1 MATQNNP
8 QKKKHW
14 WNNIADVYRVT
25 KRSYSWI
32 GWAML
37 AALLS
42 VPLIVL
48 IICILVPFSVG
59 RSIFYVIVGL
69 SLGMLLATT
78 LLTRLANSA
87 MYKQLEGV
95 KGNVYA
101 VLRSIKRGWIVEQEP
116 VAINRKQDLVYRL
129 VGRPGIVLISEGPSS
144 RVNELLND
152 QERKCHRVAPSVPI
166 HKIQSGQGKN
176 QVPIG
181 KLLKTINRL
190 KKEIGKDGVPIVGQR
205 LQSLQNKAYRLPGG
219 VDPAKAKMNRRMF
232 RGK

>member
-190 KKEIGKDGVPIVGQR
+190 KKEIGKDEVPIVGQR

>member
-14 WNNIADVYRVT
+14 WNNLADVYRVT
-25 KRSYSWI
+25 KRSYPWI
-32 GWAML
+32 GWALLTVLL
-37 AALLS
+37 A
-42 VPLIVL
+42 VPLAML
-48 IICILVPFSVG
+48 MFCLVASVSVG
-59 RSIFYVIVGL
+59 RTVFYLIVAA
-69 SLGMLLATT
+69 SAGMLLATT
-78 LLTRLANSA
+78 LLTRMANKA

-101 VLRSIKRGWIVEQEP
+101 ILRSIKRGWIIEEEP
-116 VAINRKQDLVYRL
+116 VAFNRKQDLVYRL

-144 RVNELLND
+144 RAAELLNE

-166 HKIQSGQGKN
+166 HKIQSGQGKD
-176 QVPIG
+176 QVPIS

-190 KKEIGKDGVPIVGQR
+190 KKQISKDEVPIVGQR

-219 VDPAKAKMNRRMF
+219 VDPNKAKINRRML

>member
-1 MATQNNP
+1 MATQNTP

-14 WNNIADVYRVT
+14 WNNLADVYRVT
-25 KRSYSWI
+25 KRSYPWI
-32 GWAML
+32 GWALLTVLL
-37 AALLS
+37 A
-42 VPLIVL
+42 VPLAML
-48 IICILVPFSVG
+48 MFCLVASVSVG
-59 RSIFYVIVGL
+59 RTVFYLIL
-69 SLGMLLATT
+69 AASAGMLLATT
-78 LLTRLANSA
+78 LLTRMANKA

-101 VLRSIKRGWIVEQEP
+101 ILRSIKRGWIIEEEP
-116 VAINRKQDLVYRL
+116 VAFNRKQDLVYRL

-144 RVNELLND
+144 RAAELLNE

-166 HKIQSGQGKN
+166 HKIQSGQGKD
-176 QVPIG
+176 QVPIS

-190 KKEIGKDGVPIVGQR
+190 KKQISKDEVPIVGQR

-219 VDPAKAKMNRRMF
+219 VDPNKAKINRRML

>member
-48 IICILVPFSVG
+48 IICFLVPFSVG

-69 SLGMLLATT
+69 SLGMLLTTT

-144 RVNELLND
+144 RVSELLND

-190 KKEIGKDGVPIVGQR
+190 KKEIGKDEVPIVGQR

>member
-1 MATQNNP
+1 MTTQNNP

-14 WNNIADVYRVT
+14 WNNLADIYRVT

-32 GWAML
+32 GWALL
-37 AALLS
+37 ATILS

-48 IICILVPFSVG
+48 VISLISSLSVG
-59 RSIFYVIVGL
+59 RTIFYMVIAL

-101 VLRSIKRGWIVEQEP
+101 ILRSIKRGWIVEEEP
-116 VAINRKQDLVYRL
+116 VAFNRKQDLVYRL

-144 RVNELLND
+144 RASELLNE

-166 HKIQSGQGKN
+166 HKVQSGSGKN
-176 QVPIG
+176 QVPLA
-181 KLLKTINRL
+181 KLLKTISRL
-190 KKEIGKDGVPIVGQR
+190 KKEISKDEVPVVAQR

-219 VDPAKAKMNRRMF
+219 VDPAKTKINRRML

>member
-1 MATQNNP
+1 M
-8 QKKKHW
+8 
-14 WNNIADVYRVT
+14 
-25 KRSYSWI
+25 
-32 GWAML
+32 
-37 AALLS
+37 
-42 VPLIVL
+42 L

-190 KKEIGKDGVPIVGQR
+190 KKEIGKDEVPIVGQR

>member
-1 MATQNNP
+1 MATQNTP

-14 WNNIADVYRVT
+14 WNNLADVYRVT
-25 KRSYSWI
+25 KRSYPWI
-32 GWAML
+32 GWALLTVLL
-37 AALLS
+37 A
-42 VPLIVL
+42 VPLAML
-48 IICILVPFSVG
+48 MFCLVASVSVG
-59 RSIFYVIVGL
+59 RTVFYLVL
-69 SLGMLLATT
+69 AASAGMLLATT
-78 LLTRLANSA
+78 LLTRMANKA

-101 VLRSIKRGWIVEQEP
+101 ILRSIKRGWIIEEEP
-116 VAINRKQDLVYRL
+116 VAFNRKQDLVYRL

-144 RVNELLND
+144 RAAELLNE

-166 HKIQSGQGKN
+166 HKIQSGQGKD
-176 QVPIG
+176 QVPIS

-190 KKEIGKDGVPIVGQR
+190 KKQISKDEVPIVGQR

-219 VDPAKAKMNRRMF
+219 VDPNKAKINRRML

>member
-25 KRSYSWI
+25 KRSYPWI

-37 AALLS
+37 AALLA
-42 VPLIVL
+42 VHLIVL
-48 IICILVPFSVG
+48 IICILVPFSIG

-78 LLTRLANSA
+78 VLTRLANSA

-116 VAINRKQDLVYRL
+116 VAINRRQDLVYRL
-129 VGRPGIVLISEGPSS
+129 VGRPGIVLISEGPAS
-144 RVNELLND
+144 RVAELLGD
-152 QERKCHRVAPSVPI
+152 QERKCRRVAPSVPI

-190 KKEIGKDGVPIVGQR
+190 KKEISKDEVPIVGQR

>member
-1 MATQNNP
+1 MAIQNNP

-14 WNNIADVYRVT
+14 WNNLADVYRVT

-37 AALLS
+37 AAFLAL
-42 VPLIVL
+42 PLIVL
-48 IICILVPFSVG
+48 VICLLVPFSIG
-59 RSIFYVIVGL
+59 RTIFYVLIAV

-101 VLRSIKRGWIVEQEP
+101 ILRSIKRGWIVEQEP

-144 RVNELLND
+144 RAAELLND

-166 HKIQSGQGKN
+166 HKIQSGQEQN
-176 QVPIG
+176 QIPIG

-190 KKEIGKDGVPIVGQR
+190 KKEIGKDEVPIVGQR

-219 VDPAKAKMNRRMF
+219 VDPAKTKMNRRML

>member
-1 MATQNNP
+1 MTTQNAP

-14 WNNIADVYRVT
+14 WNNFADVYRVT
-25 KRSYSWI
+25 KRSYPWI

-37 AALLS
+37 TVLLA
-42 VPLIVL
+42 VPLAML
-48 IICILVPFSVG
+48 MFCLVAKVSVG
-59 RSIFYVIVGL
+59 RTVFYLIIAA
-69 SLGMLLATT
+69 SAGMLLATT
-78 LLTRLANSA
+78 LLTRLANKA

-101 VLRSIKRGWIVEQEP
+101 ILRSIKRGWIVEEEP
-116 VAINRKQDLVYRL
+116 VAFNRKQDMVYRL

-144 RVNELLND
+144 RAAELLGD

-166 HKIQSGQGKN
+166 HKIQSGQGKD
-176 QVPIG
+176 QVPIS

-190 KKEIGKDGVPIVGQR
+190 KKQLSKDEVPIVGQR

-219 VDPAKAKMNRRMF
+219 VDPNKAKINRRML

>member
-1 MATQNNP
+1 MATQNTP

-14 WNNIADVYRVT
+14 WNNFADVYRVT
-25 KRSYSWI
+25 KRSYPWV

-37 AALLS
+37 GLVLVIPLALLAFCLIAS
-42 VPLIVL
+42 V
-48 IICILVPFSVG
+48 SVG
-59 RSIFYVIVGL
+59 RTIFYLIIGA
-69 SLGMLLATT
+69 SAGMLLATT

-101 VLRSIKRGWIVEQEP
+101 ILRSIKRGWIIEDEP
-116 VAINRKQDLVYRL
+116 VAFNRKQDLVYRL
-129 VGRPGIVLISEGPSS
+129 VGRPGIVLISEGPAT
-144 RVNELLND
+144 RAAELLNE
-152 QERKCHRVAPSVPI
+152 QERKCHRVAPAVPI

-176 QVPIG
+176 QVPIS

-190 KKEIGKDGVPIVGQR
+190 KKEISKEEVPIVGQR
-205 LQSLQNKAYRLPGG
+205 LQSLQSKAYRLPGG
-219 VDPAKAKMNRRMF
+219 VDPNKAKINRRML

>member
-48 IICILVPFSVG
+48 IICFLVPFSVG

-69 SLGMLLATT
+69 SLGMLLTTT

-129 VGRPGIVLISEGPSS
+129 VGRPGIAVC
-144 RVNELLND
+144 
-152 QERKCHRVAPSVPI
+152 Q
-166 HKIQSGQGKN
+166 
-176 QVPIG
+176 
-181 KLLKTINRL
+181 
-190 KKEIGKDGVPIVGQR
+190 
-205 LQSLQNKAYRLPGG
+205 
-219 VDPAKAKMNRRMF
+219 
-232 RGK
+232 

>member
-48 IICILVPFSVG
+48 IICFLVPFSVG

-144 RVNELLND
+144 RVSELLND

-190 KKEIGKDGVPIVGQR
+190 KKEIGKDEVPIVGQR
-205 LQSLQNKAYRLPGG
+205 LQSLQNKVYRLPGG

>member
-37 AALLS
+37 ATLLS

-190 KKEIGKDGVPIVGQR
+190 KKEIGKDEVPIVGQR

>member
-48 IICILVPFSVG
+48 IICFLVPFSVG

-144 RVNELLND
+144 RVSELLKD

-190 KKEIGKDGVPIVGQR
+190 KKEIGKDEVPIVGQR

>member
-14 WNNIADVYRVT
+14 WNNFADVYRVT
-25 KRSYSWI
+25 KRTYSWI

-37 AALLS
+37 AILLA
-42 VPLIVL
+42 VPLLVL
-48 IICILVPFSVG
+48 IICLLTSVSVG
-59 RSIFYVIVGL
+59 RTIFYIIIAATV
-69 SLGMLLATT
+69 GMLLATT
-78 LLTRLANSA
+78 LLTRLANNA

-101 VLRSIKRGWIVEQEP
+101 ILRSIKRGWIVEEEP
-116 VAINRKQDLVYRL
+116 VAFNRKQDLVYRL

-144 RVNELLND
+144 RAGELLNE

-166 HKIQSGQGKN
+166 HKIQSGQEKN
-176 QVPIG
+176 QVPIS
-181 KLLKTINRL
+181 KLLKTINHL
-190 KKEIGKDGVPIVGQR
+190 KKEISKDEVPIVGQR

-219 VDPAKAKMNRRMF
+219 VDPNKAKINRRML